1 MATVAPERGLL
12 SMRMEIHLFSY
23 EWETLKEKVLP
34 DSPAY
39 RCLENPEFINPGAE
53 RFVEPD
59 LIIICNEDAAMVI
72 LNTAKRWCPGAIPRI
87 STAFRMRSR
96 YTRDFT

>member
-1 MATVAPERGLL
+1 MANCCNGKGLL

-39 RCLENPEFINPGAE
+39 KCLENPEFMNFRVE

-59 LIIICNEDAAMVI
+59 LRIICNEDAAMVI
-72 LNTAKRWCPGAIPRI
+72 LNTARKWCPGAIPRI
-87 STAFRMRSR
+87 NTAFRMRSR